1 MDCYFVERLFFP
13 KNPPYSQL
21 NCAFWHRY
29 WDRLFH
35 VSFVIYRRSECEIS
49 FGAYY
54 GISGLYFYDTSG
66 HHTTGDWPVTLI
78 KVGGYR
84 WDDTW
89 LLMTYGLYV
98 MIGLCWLPVVWIQL
112 QLRNMLAEAISNN
125 TPLPSRYHTYFK
137 VWFALAWPAFIGL
150 IGIFYLMVM
159 KSV

>member
-1 MDCYFVERLFFP
+1 MFRSIFIAD
-13 KNPPYSQL
+13 L
-21 NCAFWHRY
+21 NVKYHLVRTTVLADYIFTTPA
-29 WDRLFH
+29 
-35 VSFVIYRRSECEIS
+35 VIIQP
-49 FGAYY
+49 AT
-54 GISGLYFYDTSG
+54 GLL
-66 HHTTGDWPVTLI
+66 LI

-98 MIGLCWLPVVWIQL
+98 MIGLCCLPVVWIQL

-137 VWFALAWPAFIGL
+137 VWFALGWPAFIGL